1 MLQRTENNKNEKNIH
16 KCMTY
21 NYLIINFIQMIHY
34 DLMEVLHHDY
44 EWLLGLIS

>member
-1 MLQRTENNKNEKNIH
+1 MMYYYKN
-16 KCMTY
+16 
-21 NYLIINFIQMIHY
+21 INFIQMIHY